1 MHYWLMLNNPEPGD
15 IGLSKEDMAP
25 MEAAFDAYAKSLHE
39 SGVLVYAEIL
49 QPSQQS
55 TTLTVRG
62 GSLQVQDGPFA
73 DTKEKLNGT
82 FVIDVPDLDAAL
94 AWAEKCPGATYGVIE
109 IRPAA
114 ILFRDGQWTLAA

>member
-1 MHYWLMLNNPEPGD
+1 MHYWLLLNNQEAGE
-15 IGLSKEDMAP
+15 IGLTAEDMAP
-25 MEAAFDAYAKSLHE
+25 MEAAFDAYAKSLDD

-49 QPSQQS
+49 QPSAQS

-114 ILFRDGQWTLAA
+114 IEFADGQWKLTA